1 MASETAPQPRPDPA
15 VTAESTGSS
24 SLSGESTD
32 AGTGLQPV
40 DDVRIG
46 RLFGKY
52 RILRRIGR
60 GGMATVYEA
69 EDLALKRTV
78 AVKFLAESLLDRPN
92 AVERFMR
99 EAQVAG
105 RLSHPNIIAIYD
117 VCKDSGSCYMVMEF
131 VNPESA
137 GQRVRSVGPYYWLI
151 ATRIMA
157 DCCSALKVAH
167 AAGLIHRDIKPDNIL
182 FSSAGTVRLTDF
194 GIVKT
199 LEDDPHLTA
208 AGHVVGTPLY
218 MSPEQSYDSRTV
230 DARSDIYSLGATY
243 FALLTGRPP
252 FQGHTVLE
260 IMSHVR
266 SSLAPDP
273 RDFISE
279 IPEPCAR
286 VILRALSKEPAARY
300 QSAGELLGELESIL
314 DRVPR
319 RQQSIFEM
327 ERELPRP
334 RLNRMQQGS
343 LGSSQDGHAQPG
355 SWSPPAIPQPDAKA
369 QPGPAPQASASHSSD
384 ANKVGSGEANKVG
397 SSDAN
402 KVGSGEANKVGSGD
416 VHKASTSDASK
427 TTSVQTEAP
436 QPMRRWLLAVVGLS
450 GLVLGMLPWLRH
462 RLADSVLPG
471 LTGSGGVTAAAGSL
485 DAGSKTDAADVS
497 NVKAPPAIPPIKV
510 GILHSLTGPL
520 AISERPLADAA
531 DLAIEEVNEQG
542 GVLNRKLEPVVLDG
556 KSEVTSDS
564 AFARAAK
571 RLIHEDKVAVVF
583 GGFGSAGRKT
593 ITPYFVEADIL
604 LFYPASYEGL
614 EESPNVVYT
623 GAIPNQFVIP
633 AVQWL
638 ATQGQVKRVFLI
650 GTDGLRPRAIEA
662 IVEEEARKLRWKLA
676 GSYFALVGEVD
687 FSDVIKKIARAKP
700 QLILSA
706 LVGDSNVT
714 FIKQLHAAKLLPSKV
729 PTLSFALSEIEIA
742 QLGDLDLSGHYIT
755 RAHFP
760 QIEAKPNP
768 DSEGNKP
775 VDNTAK
781 TAASPDNEP
790 AAPAPSPQPDSE
802 FARRFH
808 RKYGEHRV
816 VSDGMEAA
824 YYGVHLWAQA
834 VRAAGSENTRA
845 VRQVLRQKPFE
856 LNDVR
861 LRVDP
866 SNQHT
871 WKTLYVA
878 RIGEKNQ
885 TFPVFKSPEAFPP
898 IPFPGAR
905 TRAEWNVFLDDL
917 YKRWGN
923 NWANP
928 LKPSYGS
935 AK

>member
-1 MASETAPQPRPDPA
+1 MASETAPQPGPSAA

-24 SLSGESTD
+24 SLGTESTEGD
-32 AGTGLQPV
+32 ARLPQV
-40 DDVRIG
+40 DDNRIG
-46 RLFGKY
+46 RTFSKY
-52 RILRRIGR
+52 RIVRRIGR

-117 VCKDSGSCYMVMEF
+117 VCKEADACYMVMEF

-137 GQRVRSVGPYYWLI
+137 GQRLRSVGPYYWLI
-151 ATRIMA
+151 ATRILA
-157 DCCSALKVAH
+157 DCCSALKAAH
-167 AAGLIHRDIKPDNIL
+167 EAGLIHRDIKPDNIL
-182 FSSAGTVRLTDF
+182 FSASGTVRLTDF

-218 MSPEQSYDSRTV
+218 MSPEQSYDSRSV
-230 DARSDIYSLGATY
+230 DVRSDIYSLGATY

-252 FQGHTVLE
+252 FQGHSVLE
-260 IMSHVR
+260 IMSQVR
-266 SSLAPDP
+266 SSPAPDP
-273 RDFISE
+273 REFISE

-286 VILRALSKEPAARY
+286 VILRSLSKEPAARY
-300 QSAGELLGELESIL
+300 QSAADLLGELEAL
-314 DRVPR
+314 LERVPR
-319 RQQSIFEM
+319 RQQSIFDM
-327 ERELPRP
+327 ERELPQP
-334 RLNRMQQGS
+334 RANKSTPGP
-343 LGSSQDGHAQPG
+343 LGHSQDGLGQPV
-355 SWSPPAIPQPDAKA
+355 SWSPPSLPMPDAAAKHS
-369 QPGPAPQASASHSSD
+369 GNPASPASHSD
-384 ANKVGSGEANKVG
+384 AAKAS
-397 SSDAN
+397 SSDAT
-402 KVGSGEANKVGSGD
+402 
-416 VHKASTSDASK
+416 KAASSDILQAS
-427 TTSVQTEAP
+427 SSNPHAP
-436 QPMRRWLLAVVGLS
+436 APPMRRWLLAVVGL
-450 GLVLGMLPWLRH
+450 GGIALGMLPWLRH
-462 RLADSVLPG
+462 RIESNQPAGIEQSVSNG
-471 LTGSGGVTAAAGSL
+471 GSGASL
-485 DAGSKTDAADVS
+485 DAGGKPEPVDTTNSKVTPAA
-497 NVKAPPAIPPIKV
+497 APIKV

-531 DLAIEEVNEQG
+531 ELAVEEINEQG
-542 GVLNRKLEPVVLDG
+542 GVLGRKLEPVVLDG

-571 RLIHEDKVAVVF
+571 RLISEDKVAVVF

-593 ITPYFVEADIL
+593 ITPYFAEADIL

-614 EESPNVVYT
+614 EESPNIIYT
-623 GAIPNQFVIP
+623 GAVPNQFVIP

-638 ATQGQVKRVFLI
+638 ATQSQVKRVFLI

-662 IVEEEARKLRWKLA
+662 IVEAELKKLHWKLA
-676 GSYFALVGEVD
+676 GSYFARVGEVD
-687 FSDVIKKIARAKP
+687 FSDVIKKISKAKT

-714 FIKQLHAAKLLPSKV
+714 FIKQLHLAKLPPSKV
-729 PTLSFALSEIEIA
+729 PTLSFTLSEIELA
-742 QLGDLDLSGHYIT
+742 QLGDLNLSGHYIT
-755 RAHFP
+755 RARFP
-760 QIEAKPNP
+760 QIETKADAKADAKPGGDGGKDTEAAGQP
-768 DSEGNKP
+768 SA
-775 VDNTAK
+775 AK
-781 TAASPDNEP
+781 SDEP
-790 AAPAPSPQPDSE
+790 APLDGAAPDSE
-802 FARRFH
+802 FAHRFH
-808 RKYGEHRV
+808 KKYGEHRV
-816 VSDGMEAA
+816 VSDSMEAA

-834 VRAAGSENTRA
+834 VRVAGSESTRA

-878 RIGEKNQ
+878 RIGDKNQ
-885 TFPVFKSPEAFPP
+885 MQPVYKSPEAIPP

-905 TRAEWNVFLDDL
+905 TRAEWNLFLDDL
-917 YKRWGN
+917 YGRWGN

-928 LKPSYGS
+928 LKPSHGS

>member
-1 MASETAPQPRPDPA
+1 MTGMASETAPQPRPSPA

-24 SLSGESTD
+24 SLGGASTE
-32 AGTGLQPV
+32 GNTGLPQV
-40 DDVRIG
+40 DDDRIG
-46 RLFGKY
+46 RMFGKY
-52 RILRRIGR
+52 RIVRRIGR

-69 EDLALKRTV
+69 EDQVLKRTV
-78 AVKFLAESLLDRPN
+78 AVKFLSESLLDRPN
-92 AVERFMR
+92 AIERFMR

-117 VCKDSGSCYMVMEF
+117 VCKETGACYMVMEL

-151 ATRIMA
+151 ATRILA
-157 DCCSALKVAH
+157 DCCSALKTAH
-167 AAGLIHRDIKPDNIL
+167 EAGLIHRDIKPDNIL
-182 FSSAGTVRLTDF
+182 FSSAGAVRLTDF

-218 MSPEQSYDSRTV
+218 MSPEQSYDSRSV
-230 DARSDIYSLGATY
+230 DARSDLYSLGATY

-252 FQGHTVLE
+252 FQGHSVLE
-260 IMSHVR
+260 IMSQVR
-266 SSLAPDP
+266 SAPAPDP
-273 RDFISE
+273 REFISE

-286 VILRALSKEPAARY
+286 VILRLLSKDPSVRY
-300 QSAGELLGELESIL
+300 QTAAELMSELESIL
-314 DRVPR
+314 ERVPR
-319 RQQSIFEM
+319 RQQSIFDM
-327 ERELPRP
+327 ERELPQP
-334 RLNRMQQGS
+334 RANRT
-343 LGSSQDGHAQPG
+343 QPG
-355 SWSPPAIPQPDAKA
+355 PLGHSNDGLGQPISWSPPSLPSPEPAAKRS
-369 QPGPAPQASASHSSD
+369 APTAPPVRVGDVAHASA
-384 ANKVGSGEANKVG
+384 
-397 SSDAN
+397 
-402 KVGSGEANKVGSGD
+402 
-416 VHKASTSDASK
+416 
-427 TTSVQTEAP
+427 TELQPAAP
-436 QPMRRWLLAVVGLS
+436 PRRRWLLAAVGLGGIAL
-450 GLVLGMLPWLRH
+450 GLLPWLRH
-462 RLADSVLPG
+462 RLVDSVPPQ
-471 LTGSGGVTAAAGSL
+471 GSSIAAASSA
-485 DAGSKTDAADVS
+485 DAGGPIDVPDGTQA
-497 NVKAPPAIPPIKV
+497 KAQLGSPPIKV

-520 AISERPLADAA
+520 AISERPLADATQ
-531 DLAIEEVNEQG
+531 LAVEEINEQG
-542 GVLNRKLEPVVLDG
+542 GVLGRKLESVVLDG

-571 RLIHEDKVAVVF
+571 RLITEDKVAAVF

-593 ITPYFVEADIL
+593 ITPYFSEADIL

-614 EESPNVVYT
+614 EESPNIVYT
-623 GAIPNQFVIP
+623 GAVPNQFVIP
-633 AVQWL
+633 AVQWM
-638 ATQGQVKRVFLI
+638 ATQQPVKRVFLI

-662 IVEEEARKLRWKLA
+662 IVEEEVKKLRWKLA
-676 GSYFALVGEVD
+676 GSYFARVGEVD
-687 FSDVIKKIARAKP
+687 FSDTIKKIAKAKP

-714 FIKQLHAAKLLPSKV
+714 FLKQLHAAKLLPNKV

-742 QLGDLDLSGHYIT
+742 QLGDLALSGHYIT
-755 RAHFP
+755 RARFP
-760 QIEAKPNP
+760 RTDATPASK
-768 DSEGNKP
+768 
-775 VDNTAK
+775 
-781 TAASPDNEP
+781 AASGRGGDGQ
-790 AAPAPSPQPDSE
+790 AIQAGDAQAPLIQSQQDSE

-808 RKYGEHRV
+808 KKYGEHRV
-816 VSDGMEAA
+816 VNDGMEAA

-834 VRAAGSENTRA
+834 VRVAGSESTRA
-845 VRQVLRQKPFE
+845 VREVLRQKPFE

-878 RIGEKNQ
+878 RIGDKNQ
-885 TFPVFKSPEAFPP
+885 LQPVFKSPEAIPP

-917 YKRWGN
+917 YGRWGN